1 MARPTEFSEQNLL
14 LGPAEGTEEY
24 VQPLPVFSNGQTCTS
39 CWELTDE
46 EIAEITRTRR
56 VWVTVMAGRTQPP
69 ILIQTDFPMHMA
81 TPIIVAAPSWEIAE
95 HHLLESGARQVSP
108 SDFALLSGRY
118 ARVITLR
125 EALANLPSGMDVM
138 NLGLLT
144 DEEMAARGWRA
155 V

>member
-46 EIAEITRTRR
+46 ELTEVARTRR
-56 VWVTVMAGRTQPP
+56 IWVTVMAGRTQPP
-69 ILIQTDFPMHMA
+69 ILIQTDFPMHMT

-95 HHLLESGARQVSP
+95 TRLLDMGARQVSP
-108 SDFALLSGRY
+108 SDFALLTGRY

-125 EALANLPSGMDVM
+125 EAMGGLPRDHDVM

-144 DEEMAARGWRA
+144 DEEMAAHGWRS